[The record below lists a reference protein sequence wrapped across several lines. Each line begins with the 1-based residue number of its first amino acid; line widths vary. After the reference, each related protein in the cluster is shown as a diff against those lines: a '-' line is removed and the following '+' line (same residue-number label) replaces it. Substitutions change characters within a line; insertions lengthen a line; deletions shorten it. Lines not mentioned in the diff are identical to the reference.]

1 MKKPDGAIQL
11 DVAAL
16 YAAFD
21 RERQR
26 RKMTLEEVADELDV
40 CYSTLACWRRGGGMN
55 ADALV
60 RLSLWMPIADLRG
73 FAVRVPAADLGP
85 ATSDAA

>member
-16 YAAFD
+16 YAALD
-21 RERQR
+21 RERQLR
-26 RKMTLEEVADELDV
+26 EMTLEEVAGQLDV

-60 RLSLWMPIADLRG
+60 RLSLWMPRLDLR
-73 FAVRVPAADLGP
+73 AYARPPAGLGP
-85 ATSDAA
+85 EARSDAA

>member
-1 MKKPDGAIQL
+1 VKKPDGAIQL

-16 YAAFD
+16 YATLDA
-21 RERQR
+21 ERQLR
-26 RKMTLEEVADELDV
+26 EMTLEEVADELRI

-60 RLSLWMPIADLRG
+60 RLSLWLPRLDLR
-73 FAVRVPAADLGP
+73 AYARQPADSPP
-85 ATSDAA
+85 AQREAA

>member
-16 YAAFD
+16 YEALD
-21 RERQR
+21 DERQR
-26 RKMTLEEVADELDV
+26 REMLLEELADELNV

-55 ADALV
+55 ADAIV
-60 RLSLWMPIADLRG
+60 RVCLWMPIADLRK
-73 FAVRVPAADLGP
+73 FARQPADPLP
-85 ATSDAA
+85 VTTEAA